1 MLVLTGVLKAL
12 LMQAKAESA
21 EAMETQL
28 DGSWFGKAA
37 ALLLID
43 CLVLAAGQPKL
54 EMELEG
60 RRARLIGDRL
70 KKAADN

>member
-43 CLVLAAGQPKL
+43 CLVLAAG
-54 EMELEG
+54 
-60 RRARLIGDRL
+60 
-70 KKAADN
+70 